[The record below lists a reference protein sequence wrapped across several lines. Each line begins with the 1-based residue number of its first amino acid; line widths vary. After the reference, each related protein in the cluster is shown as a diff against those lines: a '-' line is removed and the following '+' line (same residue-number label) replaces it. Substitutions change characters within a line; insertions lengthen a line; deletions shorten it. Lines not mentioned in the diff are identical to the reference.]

1 MQKNI
6 VQCVKNCKVR
16 DHFGTGTIWG
26 RSLVAFCSQKATKL
40 RPQMAL
46 TNGSSIASNYE
57 QLQFLSIFQVMVK
70 MLEFLQIQNKKRR
83 T

>member
-26 RSLVAFCSQKATKL
+26 RSLVAFGGMPQKATKL
-40 RPQMAL
+40 RPQMVL
-46 TNGSSIASNYE
+46 TIASNYG

-70 MLEFLQIQNKKRR
+70 MLEYLQIQNKKRR

>member
-16 DHFGTGTIWG
+16 DHFGTGAI
-26 RSLVAFCSQKATKL
+26 
-40 RPQMAL
+40 AL
-46 TNGSSIASNYE
+46 NYG

-70 MLEFLQIQNKKRR
+70 MLEYLQIQNKKRR

>member
-16 DHFGTGTIWG
+16 DGAIWG
-26 RSLVAFCSQKATKL
+26 RSLVAFCEQKATKL

-46 TNGSSIASNYE
+46 P
-57 QLQFLSIFQVMVK
+57 
-70 MLEFLQIQNKKRR
+70 
-83 T
+83 